1 AGFGLFEDRHDLA
14 VGKSGLLHCSNFL
27 VVEILLQLTAVLWG
41 DYPTNP
47 HLAQKRLT
55 RSFGQQRGKGNN
67 TSAAHQARTRLLL
80 KDWTPALS
88 I

>member
-41 DYPTNP
+41 DYLSSSAGAISSPAP
-47 HLAQKRLT
+47 P
-55 RSFGQQRGKGNN
+55 N
-67 TSAAHQARTRLLL
+67 TT
-80 KDWTPALS
+80 
-88 I
+88 